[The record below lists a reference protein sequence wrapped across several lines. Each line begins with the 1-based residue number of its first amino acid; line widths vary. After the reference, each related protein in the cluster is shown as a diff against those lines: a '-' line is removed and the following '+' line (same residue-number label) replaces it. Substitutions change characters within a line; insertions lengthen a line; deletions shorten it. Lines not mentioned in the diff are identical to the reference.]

1 MISYLLYNYILQFI
15 DNALFWQVHYQILS
29 IVFLKELIELN
40 DENNDNYKYE
50 HGDKKCE
57 ACLKS

>member
-15 DNALFWQVHYQILS
+15 DNALFSQVHYQILS
-29 IVFLKELIELN
+29 IIFLKEFIELN
-40 DENNDNYKYE
+40 DENNNNDKYE
-50 HGDKKCE
+50 HGDKKYE

>member
-15 DNALFWQVHYQILS
+15 DNALFSQVHYQILS
-29 IVFLKELIELN
+29 IIFLKEFIELN
-40 DENNDNYKYE
+40 DENNNNDKYE